1 MTILIQNVH
10 PDNIW
15 IRATHDLCIYD
26 LSF

>member
-15 IRATHDLCIYD
+15 IRTTHSFKYD